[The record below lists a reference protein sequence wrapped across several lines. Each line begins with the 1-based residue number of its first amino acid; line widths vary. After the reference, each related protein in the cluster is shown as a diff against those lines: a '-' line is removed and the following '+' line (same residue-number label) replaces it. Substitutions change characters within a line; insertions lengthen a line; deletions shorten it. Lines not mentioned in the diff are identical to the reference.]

1 MHFNF
6 RKLSAAVIVIGFVV
20 FGTALLAPRP
30 VEAIPAEITANAP
43 AAADSILTKIKN
55 AILNALKYS
64 MTNAVLTASDT
75 AAQRI
80 AANAA
85 TYIVSGGKG
94 KSPLAYIT
102 GWNNWHDNILMDGVS
117 DALNTLSTKY
127 LGFGLC
133 APLNLSIDLR
143 IKLGVARLYAP
154 KPSCTANAAFNA
166 FKQTKNNIQS
176 GQFLSGMK
184 VSFEMGTSPMSV
196 ALNTQYAV
204 VNQAL
209 NGAAAQEKQ
218 RSTSPFK
225 PLTDKIS
232 GNIKTPAN
240 MIADVAAKPQ
250 NEADKAAAL
259 KKQVAITN
267 MDLWAAVGTNALKIF
282 TSTLMSAAMDK
293 YLKGGVL
300 SGKDLLC
307 DSSAGK
313 SFDLCHGVV
322 NETATAGTESG
333 STDAALAQAYFAAL
347 FTPPVQTIDD
357 YSPLGD
363 LSSCP
368 GQDARGIWN
377 CAMDQGFVSALSAQ
391 DDGYLSVA
399 DAIKKP
405 GMLNGS
411 WQLIPPND
419 TRDSQYNCYSQ
430 GYCYSNL
437 VKLRRMRIIP
447 VGWEMAAK
455 IAGSSTTPITLQ
467 GAIDAFNDKS
477 SPYYHLIDPDWIL
490 KMPVTQCKA
499 QVYGQTLAAANTSE
513 RAQVCVDAPSCIKE
527 DGNGNCTGGYG
538 YCTREH
544 NVWQIDATSCPV
556 QFASCDTFSDPN
568 GKDLSVLKNTVDV
581 GICDATNAG
590 CRPFNLTA
598 DNVGNW
604 ADGQPS
610 IYLNSETP
618 ECDAA
623 DAGCR
628 ALNQLKTAS
637 TANLI
642 PNPSFET
649 PRQDGLMAAGWTN
662 INPNGVGYLRDG
674 FNSFDGIAAF
684 HVVSGGGLKLGGW
697 NYSAP
702 QDTDHYAEVQVQPK
716 ALYTVSF
723 YARGSSASSG
733 TLKMKAFDGPFYG
746 TAHDCSFGAAHD
758 TCLQDMDGDI
768 GYQPTC
774 TTTAAG
780 AISCPITTGYDFY
793 ENVLS
798 SQYNLDFP
806 LSTGYERYTMTFAT
820 SSNTHYLDF
829 LFGDGDYYVDA
840 VQLEAGAT
848 ATVFH
853 VNGSDSAGN
862 EVDIKV
868 PPAYLHCTGEP
879 TDVAQCSTYAKV
891 CRQSEVGC
899 DDFTPSDGGTDITAV
914 TSTNDACPTQCVG
927 YSTFKQEPTLWN
939 TAKFPL
945 YFIPTT
951 AKSCT
956 MAQVGCDE
964 FTDLAASA
972 NGGESKAY
980 FTYIRSCRQP
990 DAASDG
996 NYFTWEG
1003 SDTSGYQLKSYVLVN
1018 AAATDGTMLAVPNTA
1033 ANFVQTAS
1041 PNPQPN
1047 PPGPVYLTGTDPA
1060 GCTQDIYNG
1069 ANGAVR
1075 NPDCRQLINAE
1086 GDIFYRLLSAT
1097 ITATAD
1103 CKTYRKTYSTQGE
1116 CQGSGGVWNA
1126 TANSCDYFTYTA
1138 QSTTCPATISGCRA
1152 YTGNQG
1158 NNVRTI
1164 FTSDFENND
1173 TDNWS
1178 DGTTS
1183 SESTVVGGHSYAVAT
1198 AKRPMVDPT
1207 GIPLLTQG
1215 RAYTLTLWAKGK
1227 GALSVLFIGKNI
1239 AATDATGAP
1248 DRSMYFSDPNTNPV
1262 ALTSEWQ
1269 RYELGPVIMNWAPD
1283 ATDVL
1288 QLGVA
1293 GGTGYVDNIELTETQ
1308 DEFALISD
1316 SWKTPAVCDE
1326 TSAGQALPQAQLNC
1340 AEYASKAAGASLNLK
1355 SFDHLCRAEAV
1366 GCEAFTDTQGTDT
1379 PFSSFRNAVCAF
1391 TDGSTDPAKARDCK
1405 FDGQTVC
1412 SVAPTATSCRFDFDG
1427 DASQLGPQ
1435 GGYTTSAADDTL
1447 AIPPDSTDYLI
1458 NDGKFTCDAA
1468 SVGCTP
1474 LGDNDLNTLDAK
1486 LHRIPWKTNG
1496 KTVYKDIVPDNLK
1509 NELCTQDAVSC
1520 TQWTTASGDTTYF
1533 KDPGAATCE
1542 YKDSGTYNGNTVSGW
1557 FKTGTSAPCDPT
1569 YIVGGNAL
1577 GIRKNL
1583 DTQFGPDNF
1592 AGTCPSAQAACTEFT
1607 DHADPGKIISPTTV
1621 GASCQYATSNST
1633 CGSAWCLVDPTTGN
1647 VTNTKC
1653 QVEFPSGRPFYYIN
1667 DSKITDATAACNSQ
1681 VSQKKGCLLLDQTDN
1696 PEKTY
1701 DTVASYD
1708 ESTAAGFA
1716 MVTPVNN
1723 PGDPAATPAVPS
1735 TNDSNIILK
1744 VTRDRVC
1751 SEWLECNTEQTVT
1764 DPATGRDSTRCLS
1777 VGSCLEKGADNRCQ
1791 TWGQL
1796 DTASSQL
1803 TFGSPD
1809 SYYEARNVTS
1819 SGNDFSGFS
1828 IPDQYPVAT
1837 FTQSNGSPYQLT
1849 LPGAKSK
1856 LSPTCKAYPESDSP
1870 FPRTVLVDPTIDL
1883 FNPKPSATVSHI
1895 TGYNN
1900 ANICEGDDC
1909 ECSYRKAVFGTVGTR
1924 YYPTTAETGTKSDGT
1939 PGEIPEAICSGGQ
1952 YDGLKCNPLAVGN
1965 RDDSKNNLN
1974 LSCNN
1979 GQNTGE
1985 CTAFTKVD
1993 SLLGQ
1998 KGYCL
2003 EHDDTLKINGTSGD
2017 TACITWLP
2025 VDAVQG
2031 SDTAN
2036 QFLTAAF
2043 IPKINQERYCSAP
2056 AKYCEPRDCVNGPGI
2071 VPVCTLL
2078 QNVHISYNSG
2088 DSAYAFENVANN
2100 NGVITNTN
2108 GCFQTCYTGN
2118 ADCLQQEQG
2127 HCMGIIDQFCQNKP
2141 TSINKIDCNIMAQTV
2156 PGCQVQVPAIPA
2168 TATTAAVGP
2177 STKLS
2182 DDPYCKRLYDQC
2194 TNYKAEAEDF
2204 CDTFEGV
2211 NGTSRQTDFG
2221 GNQYNSTF
2229 AGGWCGSYNG
2239 TGPSFSMPCGLYSR
2253 CGSDYDW
2260 HGHLRQPP
2268 AIPSADYANYDPGRI
2283 VNGSSPAYTLADCS
2297 TAGTQLCNTDADCAS
2312 GTECEAVNDLSVAQT
2327 EYTEE
2332 ETNEQLIYDVNGVP
2346 FTSASV
2352 YNAEWGSG
2360 VAGPS
2365 NAFSYS
2371 TIPGRKGVFGNFLT
2385 DNSGNPITGTHTYF
2399 GGAADKFGLPILS
2412 TAALKF
2418 ALSSDGATGDWLSVN
2433 STSGC
2438 KDSTGGSSA
2447 PCYVQNFNPDPV
2459 SQANPAMRP
2468 YPNDFIGYYRYGISK
2483 GGVAGSV
2490 TADYDLVE
2498 PKVLLTSQIN
2508 RVVIKVLSNGND
2520 GLCQYLS
2527 VWGGNP
2533 VVGECQKKIDNVDPP
2548 TTGVMNTISDY
2559 TYGYFVSGGYSNS
2572 DDENFSD
2579 TGVAYLVLDAANN
2592 WSARVESSEGDLEIK
2607 LRLSDNAP
2615 QRVQGITLNATDQD
2629 SRGYAYVQSLDVSL
2643 NGQMCG
2649 LATYVGSSN
2658 PFADPFADPTKNS
2671 DFAPVAYT
2679 NSVNV
2684 KQDYVKNGKQIPKSS
2699 FSSDSPKPSQGNQ
2712 CTPWGAFTTSS
2723 PPGYVNE
2730 QTTAKAD
2737 VCQINQGTVYASQ
2750 TDIQKLFVKGWSQPY
2765 DDVTYD
2771 FDDNNGSVTP
2781 PFNVVPTMVPPPPAP
2796 TVDAANITINNE
2808 PQYVYGSGSVRA
2820 ALKFYASADPD
2831 HMPIRRV
2838 VINWGDGSSFVDP
2851 GDVNFYKNHIYFDPL
2866 HTDSTGCSSTGRTNN
2881 NFGTTS
2887 PDACTTDPFIFTH
2900 VYSCPKPIDDLSK
2913 SLAAG
2918 LAAAA
2923 GATMGCIY
2931 TPTITVTDNWGIPS
2945 PTPVSM
2951 PQVVVSP

>member
-1 MHFNF
+1 MLSSF
-6 RKLSAAVIVIGFVV
+6 RKFSAIALIGL
-20 FGTALLAPRP
+20 ALFSAGSLWP
-30 VEAIPAEITANAP
+30 AP
-43 AAADSILTKIKN
+43 AAAQMAVVSTTTADVPKQVESTLTKIKN

-166 FKQTKNNIQS
+166 FNQTKSNIQS

-196 ALNTQYAV
+196 ALNTQYSIVNKATNALTSA
-204 VNQAL
+204 VNQRL
-209 NGAAAQEKQ
+209 
-218 RSTSPFK
+218 TSPFK

-347 FTPPVQTIDD
+347 FTPPVATIDD

-419 TRDSQYNCYSQ
+419 TRDSEYNCYSQ

-499 QVYGQTLAAANTSE
+499 QVYGQTLEAANAGE
-513 RAQVCVDAPSCIKE
+513 RGQVCVDAPSCIKE
-527 DGNGNCTGGYG
+527 DGNGNCTDGFG

-556 QFASCDTFSDPN
+556 QFASCDTFTDPN
-568 GKDLSVLKNTVDV
+568 GKDLSVLKNTVDA

-610 IYLNSETP
+610 IYLNSQAP
-618 ECDAA
+618 DCDAA
-623 DAGCR
+623 NAGCR
-628 ALNQLKTAS
+628 ALNEIKTAN

-649 PRQDGLMAAGWTN
+649 PTADGTMASGWHSLGGT
-662 INPNGVGYLRDG
+662 YLRDG
-674 FNSFDGIAAF
+674 VSSFDGIAAF
-684 HVVSGGGLKLGGW
+684 HIVSGGGLKLGGW
-697 NYSAP
+697 NWGGAL
-702 QDTDHYAEVQVQPK
+702 DADHYAEVQVQPK

-723 YARGSSASSG
+723 YAKGGASATG
-733 TLKMKAFDGPFYG
+733 ILEMKAFDAPFYG
-746 TAHDCSFGAAHD
+746 ASHPCANGIPDP

-768 GYQPTC
+768 GYLPTC
-774 TTTAAG
+774 TTTATVG
-780 AISCPITTGYDFY
+780 AVSC
-793 ENVLS
+793 VLAINKDYGEVIPDS
-798 SQYNLDFP
+798 SFLFNFP
-806 LSTGYERYTMTFAT
+806 LSAGYERETMTFAT
-820 SSNTHYLDF
+820 SSNTHYLAFQFGWGDF
-829 LFGDGDYYVDA
+829 YIDA
-840 VQLEAGAT
+840 VQLETGAT
-848 ATVFH
+848 ATAFH
-853 VNGSDSAGN
+853 VGGSDSAGA
-862 EVDIKV
+862 EVDIKA

-879 TDVAQCSTYAKV
+879 TDVAQCSAYAPV

-899 DDFTPSDGGTDITAV
+899 DDFTPSAGGTDITAV
-914 TSTNDACPTQCVG
+914 TSTNDACPAQCVG

-939 TAKFPL
+939 SAQFPL
-945 YFIPTT
+945 YFIPST
-951 AKSCT
+951 AKSCS

-964 FTDLAASA
+964 FTDLAAAA

-980 FTYIRSCRQP
+980 YTYIRSCRAP
-990 DAASDG
+990 DAGSDG

-1003 SDTSGYQLKSYVLVN
+1003 SDTSGYQLESYVLVN
-1018 AAATDGTMLAVPNTA
+1018 AVSGDGTMLAVPNTA
-1033 ANFVQTAS
+1033 ANFVPTTG

-1047 PPGPVYLTGTDPA
+1047 PPGPVYLTGTDPVD
-1060 GCTQDIYNG
+1060 CTQDIYSG
-1069 ANGAVR
+1069 ANGAVK
-1075 NPDCRQLINAE
+1075 NPDCRQFINAE

-1103 CKTYRKTYSTQGE
+1103 CKSYRKTLSTQAD

-1126 TANSCDYFTYTA
+1126 GASACDYFTYPA
-1138 QSTTCPATISGCRA
+1138 QSTTCPASISGCRA

-1173 TDNWS
+1173 TGNWTGGAS
-1178 DGTTS
+1178 S
-1183 SESTVVGGHSYAVAT
+1183 SESTVVGEHSYAAAT
-1198 AKRPMVDPT
+1198 AQKPMADSN
-1207 GIPLLTQG
+1207 GSPLLTQG
-1215 RAYTLTLWAKGK
+1215 RAYTLTVWAKGA
-1227 GALSVLFIGKNI
+1227 GNLDAHFTGKNI
-1239 AATDATGAP
+1239 TSDEAAA
-1248 DRSMYFSDPNTNPV
+1248 RSNYFADPTKNPI
-1262 ALTSEWQ
+1262 ALTTEWQ
-1269 RYELGPVIMNWAPD
+1269 RYELGPVIVDWVPAG
-1283 ATDVL
+1283 TDSL
-1288 QLGVA
+1288 ALGVSS
-1293 GGTGYVDNIELTETQ
+1293 GTGYFDNVELDESQ
-1308 DEFALISD
+1308 EEFALIAD

-1340 AEYASKAAGASLNLK
+1340 AEYASKAAGASVNLK

-1379 PFSSFRNAVCAF
+1379 PFSSFRNAVCKF
-1391 TDGSTDPAKARDCK
+1391 TDGSTDSAKARDCQ

-1412 SVAPTATSCRFDFDG
+1412 SVAPSATSCRFDFDG
-1427 DASQLGPQ
+1427 DAKQFGSQGA
-1435 GGYTTSAADDTL
+1435 YTTSVAADTMV
-1447 AIPPDSTDYLI
+1447 IPPDSTDYLI
-1458 NDGKFTCDAA
+1458 NDGKFACDAT

-1474 LGDNDLNTLDAK
+1474 LGDNDLNTLDAQ
-1486 LHRIPWKTNG
+1486 LDRVPWKVNG
-1496 KTVYKDIVPDNLK
+1496 KTVYKTIVPDNLK
-1509 NELCTQDAVSC
+1509 NELCTQAAVSC
-1520 TQWTTASGDTTYF
+1520 TQWTTTSGDTTYF

-1542 YKDSGTYNGNTVSGW
+1542 YKDSATYQKNAVSGW
-1557 FKTGTSAPCDPT
+1557 FKTGTPAPCDPT

-1592 AGTCPSAQAACTEFT
+1592 AGVCPSAQAGCTEFT
-1607 DHADPGKIISPTTV
+1607 DHADPGKVISPTTV
-1621 GASCQYATSNST
+1621 GASCQYATTNST
-1633 CGSAWCLVDPTTGN
+1633 CGSAWCSVDPTTGN
-1647 VTNTKC
+1647 VTNVKC

-1696 PEKTY
+1696 PQKTY
-1701 DTVASYD
+1701 DTVASYAA
-1708 ESTAAGFA
+1708 STAAGFA
-1716 MVTPVNN
+1716 LVTPINN
-1723 PGDPAATPAVPS
+1723 AGDSTVTPAKPP
-1735 TNDSNIILK
+1735 TNDANIILQVK
-1744 VTRDRVC
+1744 RDRVC

-1764 DPATGRDSTRCLS
+1764 DPATGRDATRCLS
-1777 VGSCLEKGADNRCQ
+1777 LGSCLEKGADNRCQ

-1796 DTASSQL
+1796 DTTSSQL

-1809 SYYEARNVTS
+1809 SFYEARNVTS

-1837 FTQSNGSPYQLT
+1837 YTQSDQAPYYKLNIGS
-1849 LPGAKSK
+1849 A
-1856 LSPTCKAYPESDSP
+1856 SPVSQSCEAYPESDAP
-1870 FPRTVLVDPTIDL
+1870 FPRSVLVDPTVDL
-1883 FNPKPSATVSHI
+1883 AKPSAGASRI

-1900 ANICEGDDC
+1900 TNVCEGADC
-1909 ECSYRKAVFGTVGTR
+1909 ECSYRKAVFGAVGTR
-1924 YYPTTAETGTKSDGT
+1924 YYPTNAETGTQSDGMQ
-1939 PGEIPEAICSGGQ
+1939 GDIPEAICSGGK
-1952 YDGLKCNPLAVGN
+1952 YDKSPCNPLAVGN
-1965 RDDSKNNLN
+1965 RDESKDNLN
-1974 LSCNN
+1974 LSCND

-1985 CTAFTKVD
+1985 CTAFTKID

-2003 EHDDTLKINGTSGD
+2003 ERDNTLQINGTSGES
-2017 TACITWLP
+2017 ACITWLP

-2031 SDTAN
+2031 NDTAN

-2056 AKYCEPRDCVNGPGI
+2056 AKYCVPRDCANGQGA

-2078 QNVHISYNSG
+2078 QNVHISYDSGNS
-2088 DSAYAFENVANN
+2088 DYTFENVSNN
-2100 NGVITNTN
+2100 NGIITNTN
-2108 GCFQTCYTGN
+2108 GCFQTCYPNN
-2118 ADCLQQEQG
+2118 ASCFAQEQG
-2127 HCMGIIDQFCQNKP
+2127 NCMGIIDQFCQT
-2141 TSINKIDCNIMAQTV
+2141 TSASIYKIDCIAMAQAV
-2156 PGCQVQVPAIPA
+2156 PGCQEQVPEVPA
-2168 TATTAAVGP
+2168 TSTTPAVP
-2177 STKLS
+2177 ASTKLS
-2182 DDPYCKRLYDQC
+2182 DDPYCMRLYDQC
-2194 TNYKAEAEDF
+2194 TNYKAEGETF
-2204 CDTFEGV
+2204 CDYFEKTGP
-2211 NGTSRQTDFG
+2211 NGTSRE
-2221 GNQYNSTF
+2221 GNYGHDQNYSTF
-2229 AGGWCGSYNG
+2229 AGGWCGGYNG
-2239 TGPSFSMPCGLYSR
+2239 GGPNNYIGGANYWKY
-2253 CGSDYDW
+2253 GSDYDY
-2260 HGHLRQPP
+2260 HGHAINDMP
-2268 AIPSADYANYDPGRI
+2268 AANYINYDPAHI
-2283 VNGSSPAYTLADCS
+2283 TAANGGAYTLADCS
-2297 TAGTQLCNTDADCAS
+2297 TAGTQLCNNDYDCAS
-2312 GTECEAVNDLSVAQT
+2312 GTACVAVNDLSVAQT
-2327 EYTEE
+2327 EYTEQ

-2352 YNAEWGSG
+2352 FGSSWGSG
-2360 VAGPS
+2360 VVGPS

-2371 TIPGRKGVFGNFLT
+2371 TIPGRKGVFGNFIVDGVT
-2385 DNSGNPITGTHTYF
+2385 TGTHTYF
-2399 GGAADKFGLPILS
+2399 GGAANNFRLPTLS
-2412 TAALKF
+2412 TSALKF
-2418 ALSSDGATGDWLSVN
+2418 ALSSDGATGDWLNVN

-2438 KDSTGGSSA
+2438 ADSTGGTTG
-2447 PCYVQNFNPDPV
+2447 PCYVQNFNPDPA
-2459 SQANPAMRP
+2459 SQANPTMRP
-2468 YPNDFIGYYRYGISK
+2468 YPGDFIGYYRYGLNS
-2483 GGVAGSV
+2483 GSGSV

-2498 PKVLLTSQIN
+2498 PKVLLTSQID
-2508 RVVIKVLSNGND
+2508 RVVIKILSNGND

-2527 VWGGNP
+2527 VWSNNNP
-2533 VVGECQKKIDNVDPP
+2533 VVGYCQKMIDHINPP
-2548 TTGVMNTISDY
+2548 LDKDRNTSSDY
-2559 TYGYFVSGGYSNS
+2559 TYGYFVNGSFNVG
-2572 DDENFSD
+2572 DDENFSN
-2579 TGVAYLVLDAANN
+2579 TGISYLVLNAANN
-2592 WSARVESSEGDLEIK
+2592 WSARAGSDEGDVEIK
-2607 LRLSDNAP
+2607 LRLSDNSP
-2615 QRVQGITLNATDQD
+2615 QRVQGITLNATDQ
-2629 SRGYAYVQSLDVSL
+2629 SGRGYVYVQSLDVSL

-2658 PFADPFADPTKNS
+2658 PFADPFVNPVENK

-2679 NSVNV
+2679 NSVNAKV
-2684 KQDYVKNGKQIPKSS
+2684 DYVKIGKQIPRSS
-2699 FSSDSPKPSQGNQ
+2699 TTSDSPKPNQKNQ

-2730 QTTAKAD
+2730 QTTAKAN
-2737 VCQINQGTVYASQ
+2737 VCQINQGTVYSSQ
-2750 TDIQKLFVKGWSQPY
+2750 AAIQSLFVKGWSQPY

-2771 FDDNNGSVTP
+2771 FDDHNGSATP

-2796 TVDAANITINNE
+2796 TVDPAHITINNE

-2838 VINWGDGSSFVDP
+2838 VINWDDSSSFVDP
-2851 GDVNFYKNHIYFDPL
+2851 GNVNFYKNHLWQDP
-2866 HTDSTGCSSTGRTNN
+2866 TSGAPDACDSSS
-2881 NFGTTS
+2881 FGKIS
-2887 PDACTTDPFIFTH
+2887 PDTCTTDPFIFTH
-2900 VYSCPKPIDDLSK
+2900 VYSCPKPIDDLLTSR
-2913 SLAAG
+2913 AAG

-2923 GATMGCIY
+2923 GATMGCVY
-2931 TPTITVTDNWGIPS
+2931 TPTITVTDNWDISSSNPA
-2945 PTPVSM
+2945 SM